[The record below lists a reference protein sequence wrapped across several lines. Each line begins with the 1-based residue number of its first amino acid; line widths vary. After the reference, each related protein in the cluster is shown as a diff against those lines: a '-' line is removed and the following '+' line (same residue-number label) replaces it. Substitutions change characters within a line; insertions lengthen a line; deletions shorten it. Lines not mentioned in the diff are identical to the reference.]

1 MICVLEG
8 DLPGFGPVYFNPNR
22 IANILSLA
30 VVEAR
35 GRRMTYDSW
44 LGGRFKVHNPDS
56 GKIIDFCQLP
66 SGLYAH
72 DTEAEKMPDA
82 HTFVE
87 TVEENKKVFT
97 ARQFIKAKAARELYG
112 MVGVPSAADF
122 ITAVRNKMIP
132 NTKVT
137 VDDIKT
143 AEAIFGK
150 DLGAIKGKTTR
161 SRPAPVV
168 TDQMMLPPDLME
180 NHKTITLAA
189 DIFFVN
195 KIPFFITVSQHISF
209 ATGDR
214 LPNRNSGT
222 IVSALLRVVAL
233 YSKRGFIVAICNMDN
248 EFECIK
254 NLLMKRRHGIQLNIC
269 APDKHVPEIER
280 KIRTVKERIR
290 SVSSTLPFEALP
302 ELVVVHLVM
311 FCLLWLNF
319 FPPSG
324 GISPTLSPEAIV
336 KGRGVD
342 SKLHC
347 RVPFGGYVQVQTPNE
362 PTNNALT
369 SRTVGA
375 IALGPT
381 GNSQGTY
388 KFMSLVTGRLIK
400 GTSFTILPMPS
411 DVQEKVKELATK
423 QPKEMTFG
431 DRDGKT
437 TIHDL
442 LVDEAEDDDDDNYD
456 DYESAKESLKDEDE
470 EEILHF
476 DEGLGDGDFEVT
488 NAITNILPDG

>member
-1 MICVLEG
+1 MEKWKNKQERRAASGKSFLSVDWNETPDFSLFDSFSMYESKKNGKVPPRFILLDSESTHCTFYTAKYLKNIRTSKHPILVHTNGGTMICVLEG
-8 DLPGFGPVYFNPNR
+8 DLPGFGPVYFNPNG

-35 GRRMTYDSW
+35 GRRITYDSW

-56 GKIIDFCQLP
+56 RKIIDFCQLP

-280 KIRTVKERIR
+280 KIRTVKERI
-290 SVSSTLPFEALP
+290 
-302 ELVVVHLVM
+302 
-311 FCLLWLNF
+311 
-319 FPPSG
+319 
-324 GISPTLSPEAIV
+324 
-336 KGRGVD
+336 
-342 SKLHC
+342 
-347 RVPFGGYVQVQTPNE
+347 
-362 PTNNALT
+362 
-369 SRTVGA
+369 
-375 IALGPT
+375 
-381 GNSQGTY
+381 
-388 KFMSLVTGRLIK
+388 
-400 GTSFTILPMPS
+400 
-411 DVQEKVKELATK
+411 
-423 QPKEMTFG
+423 
-431 DRDGKT
+431 
-437 TIHDL
+437 
-442 LVDEAEDDDDDNYD
+442 
-456 DYESAKESLKDEDE
+456 
-470 EEILHF
+470 
-476 DEGLGDGDFEVT
+476 
-488 NAITNILPDG
+488 